1 MVQKKLPECR
11 VKKSDFR
18 EFESCPNPASYSARF
33 SLSNGE
39 ELTMDLCSE
48 HLRNAVRIAEIEA
61 SRLNPG
67 ERVKVESMSFHHL
80 ALSDRRLKAS

>member
-1 MVQKKLPECR
+1 MKKA
-11 VKKSDFR
+11 DFR

-33 SLSNGE
+33 ALSNGQ
-39 ELTMDLCSE
+39 ELSMDLCSD

-61 SRLNPG
+61 ARLYPS
-67 ERVKVESMSFHHL
+67 ERPKVGSMSFYHL